1 MILPAFVGISANK
14 IMKILVREELRAK
27 LLKGEIS
34 PVYLLFGAETYLR
47 DLAVKTITDRTL
59 ADSELREFNENTFSL
74 NDIDIQSALSAA
86 EQLPMI
92 ATRRVVKITELN
104 KLKES
109 DDEAL
114 LHYLKRPAETCVV
127 MFVAEDLD
135 KRKRISKI
143 LLDNCVSVE
152 FTLLKDNDILV
163 WIRQKAR
170 ELNVQ
175 IDEKALRYLLNLVGN
190 SVRKLTSEL
199 EKLAVAAL
207 PDKIIT
213 QESVEKLTPNSR
225 EVSNFDLSARLLEGN
240 RNGALKV
247 LQKVLNDGAEPLML
261 LGLIANNYHRL
272 FLAKELMRE
281 GVERIEVARIMKL
294 PPFKQEDFLATARR
308 ADSQKLSWS
317 LQRIAETD
325 LAIKTSK
332 GTPRLQIEMLVSELT
347 AQK

>member
-1 MILPAFVGISANK
+1 
-14 IMKILVREELRAK
+14 MKILTREDLREK
-27 LLKGEIS
+27 LKKGEIS
-34 PVYLLFGAETYLR
+34 PVYLLFGAETFLR

-59 ADSELREFNENTFSL
+59 ADSQLREFNENTFSL
-74 NDIDIQSALSAA
+74 NDIDAQSALASA
-86 EQLPMI
+86 EQLPMM
-92 ATRRVVKITELN
+92 ASRRVVKITELN

-109 DDEAL
+109 DGEAL

-127 MFVAEDLD
+127 MFVAEELD

-143 LLDNCVSVE
+143 LLDNCVPVE
-152 FTLLKDNDILV
+152 FTTLKDHEIQT
-163 WIRQKAR
+163 WTRQKAK
-170 ELNVQ
+170 ELNVR

-190 SVRKLTSEL
+190 GVRKLTSEL

-207 PDKIIT
+207 PETIIT
-213 QESVEKLTPNSR
+213 QDLVEKLTPNSR
-225 EVSNFDLSARLLEGN
+225 EVSNFDLSDRLMAGD
-240 RNGALKV
+240 RNGAMKV

-272 FLAKELMRE
+272 FLAKELMSQ

-308 ADSQKLSWS
+308 ADGNKLSQS

-347 AQK
+347 GQK

>member
-1 MILPAFVGISANK
+1 MKVLTREDLREKLKANQ
-14 IMKILVREELRAK
+14 IA
-27 LLKGEIS
+27 
-34 PVYLLFGAETYLR
+34 PVYLLFGAETFLR

-59 ADSELREFNENTFSL
+59 AGCELREFNENSFSL
-74 NDIDIQSALSAA
+74 NDFDIQTSLSAA
-86 EQLPMI
+86 EQLPMM
-92 ATRRVVKITELN
+92 ASRRVVKITELN

-109 DDEAL
+109 DEDFL
-114 LHYLKRPAETCVV
+114 QGYLKRPAESCVV
-127 MFVAEDLD
+127 IFVAEELD
-135 KRKRISKI
+135 KRKKLSKL

-152 FTLLKDNDILV
+152 FTPLKDFEIQT
-163 WIRQKAR
+163 WTRQKAK

-175 IDEKALRYLLNLVGN
+175 IDEKALRFLLNLIGN

-207 PDKIIT
+207 PDSIIT
-213 QESVEKLTPNSR
+213 QELVESLTPNSR
-225 EVSNFDLSARLLEGN
+225 EVSNFDLSDQMLAGN
-240 RNGALKV
+240 RNGAMKV

-272 FLAKELMRE
+272 FLAKELMSQ

-308 ADSQKLSWS
+308 ADTERLSWS
-317 LQRIAETD
+317 MQRIAEAD

-347 AQK
+347 KQK

>member
-1 MILPAFVGISANK
+1 MKVLTREDLREKLKANQ
-14 IMKILVREELRAK
+14 IA
-27 LLKGEIS
+27 
-34 PVYLLFGAETYLR
+34 PVYLLFGAETFLR

-59 ADSELREFNENTFSL
+59 AGCELREFNENSFSL
-74 NDIDIQSALSAA
+74 NDFDIQTSLSAA
-86 EQLPMI
+86 EQLPMM
-92 ATRRVVKITELN
+92 ASRRVVKITELN

-109 DDEAL
+109 DEDFL
-114 LHYLKRPAETCVV
+114 QGYLKRPAESCVV
-127 MFVAEDLD
+127 IFVAEELD
-135 KRKRISKI
+135 KRKKLSKL

-152 FTLLKDNDILV
+152 FTPLKDFEIQT
-163 WIRQKAR
+163 WTRQKAK
-170 ELNVQ
+170 ELKVQ
-175 IDEKALRYLLNLVGN
+175 IDEKALRFLLNLIGN

-207 PDKIIT
+207 PDSIIT
-213 QESVEKLTPNSR
+213 QELVESLTPNSR
-225 EVSNFDLSARLLEGN
+225 EVSNFDLSDQMLAGN
-240 RNGALKV
+240 RNGAMKV

-272 FLAKELMRE
+272 FLAKELMSQ

-308 ADSQKLSWS
+308 ADTERLSWS
-317 LQRIAETD
+317 MQRIAEAD

-347 AQK
+347 KQK